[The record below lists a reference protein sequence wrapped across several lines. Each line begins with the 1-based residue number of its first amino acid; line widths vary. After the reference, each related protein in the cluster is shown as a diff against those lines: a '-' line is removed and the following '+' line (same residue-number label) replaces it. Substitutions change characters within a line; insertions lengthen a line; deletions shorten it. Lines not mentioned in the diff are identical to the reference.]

1 MSVLARTA
9 VSARTAAR
17 IVAVAVVLAGLGACR
32 PDVVSIE
39 SVPTSKFSRDLAWC
53 NAQNTDVFGLGD
65 SVKRCMKAK
74 GYRFLRQY

>member
-1 MSVLARTA
+1 MRIYNFALALVLA
-9 VSARTAAR
+9 
-17 IVAVAVVLAGLGACR
+17 AGFGLCACV

-39 SVPTSKFSRDLAWC
+39 AVPTTRFARDLAQC
-53 NAQNTDVFGLGD
+53 NAENTDVFGLGN

>member
-1 MSVLARTA
+1 MRISYGRIPNFALALTL
-9 VSARTAAR
+9 AA
-17 IVAVAVVLAGLGACR
+17 AFGLCSCV

-39 SVPTSKFSRDLAWC
+39 AVPTTKFARSLAEC
-53 NAQNTDVFGLGD
+53 NAQNTDVFGLGN